1 MSTFKNKLKNE
12 IMRPV
17 QTDRSSTFIAT
28 IKQSGSDN
36 SKSKYKHNIEFIDD
50 PLAIFCRNFLPSSAS
65 LSSASV
71 FSSGSSSIVLLFGMI
86 GSVFT
91 WSNRRFDVSDDDF
104 DLLIYDNSLF
114 ALKKNV
120 KLIIIINLIFLYLQS
135 YSFAGAEPRQSTWC
149 RLNNIPIRNN
159 N

>member
-1 MSTFKNKLKNE
+1 MKSIYRIIQGNIPPIWNAFPERRSIITGEQEKN
-12 IMRPV
+12 V
-17 QTDRSSTFIAT
+17 
-28 IKQSGSDN
+28 
-36 SKSKYKHNIEFIDD
+36 NIEFIDD
-50 PLAIFCRNFLPSSAS
+50 PLAIFCRFFLPSSAS

-91 WSNRRFDVSDDDF
+91 WSNRRFDVFDDDF

-135 YSFAGAEPRQSTWC
+135 YSFAGAEPRQST
-149 RLNNIPIRNN
+149 
-159 N
+159 